1 MFLFLKL
8 SFDILIYRAKLAII
22 KIMIQDARYMIH
34 EKGQVMLITIL
45 TLSGILLGA
54 TTIAGLLMTYQIRQ
68 ATDITNSTKAIMA
81 ADAGIE
87 WELYKISQ
95 ERGDYQISFSNGAA
109 LITTCKRLDSSDCLY
124 DGSDMESGL
133 TIRSIGQSLKVYRAF
148 EMTLQESL

>member
-1 MFLFLKL
+1 MKKK
-8 SFDILIYRAKLAII
+8 AKPLNFN
-22 KIMIQDARYMIH
+22 QS
-34 EKGQVMLITIL
+34 GQVMLITIL

-87 WELYKISQ
+87 LELYKVSKM
-95 ERGDYQISFSNGAA
+95 RGDYQINFSNGAA
-109 LITTCKRLDSSDCLY
+109 VTTICKRSDDSNCLY
-124 DGSDMESGL
+124 DGSDIESGL
-133 TIRSIGQSLKVYRAF
+133 AIKSIGQSLKVYRAF